1 MNQDKLNAITGKSDQ
16 GELIKNE
23 VRKYLRYWIW
33 FLVGII
39 IALSVAFIYL
49 RYTTN
54 VFKTTSKIQILNKN
68 KGIEMPSSAFIFN
81 RSTINLENEIEVI
94 KSLRISE
101 RVVRNLDL
109 TMAFYEEGNVRTT
122 EIAGFPFSLTK
133 TIPNDSIQT
142 HQSFKIRVT
151 DKGFEVSKGASESAI
166 VFPNYSSYTV
176 SHDLPFE
183 LEAGSLSSIK
193 HNKGISNNCVFNI
206 NT

>member
-81 RSTINLENEIEVI
+81 RSTIN
-94 KSLRISE
+94 
-101 RVVRNLDL
+101 
-109 TMAFYEEGNVRTT
+109 
-122 EIAGFPFSLTK
+122 
-133 TIPNDSIQT
+133 
-142 HQSFKIRVT
+142 
-151 DKGFEVSKGASESAI
+151 
-166 VFPNYSSYTV
+166 
-176 SHDLPFE
+176 
-183 LEAGSLSSIK
+183 
-193 HNKGISNNCVFNI
+193 
-206 NT
+206 